1 MSNRSRS
8 RIADVPIEYSQKRVM
23 KIDNT
28 PKRLRVLFLSTA
40 SHVAGA
46 EINLISLFRTID
58 HKRFECHFG
67 YHPQAKIEEY
77 LPDTNLFPIP
87 WVTYRKENVLSISK
101 VYCRLCSILL
111 KRRIDVV
118 YVNSVVTLKF
128 IMPIVRVFRI
138 PVIADMQTDETDI
151 SLRWSGIRHAN
162 RVLFCSKALMEGIFS
177 HSPWLASNACHVLHN
192 AVDTDM
198 YFPKETISLHKKLGL
213 NRKLPIIGIVGQVK
227 RIKGHELFLKMVH
240 MMNHEGIEA
249 QYLIVGDDNVQ
260 KGTYTE
266 HLKAMARDLGVEGQ
280 VMFLGYRKD
289 IPEIMSLLD
298 LITVPSLHEPFGR
311 VVVEAMACGTPVVA
325 SRIGGMVEIFADGDG
340 GLFCEPNDAGS
351 LFMKVSYFFEN
362 RAWWERQKRR
372 AIAIAKEGFGEKRRT
387 NAIEEHLLAVARKRC

>member
-1 MSNRSRS
+1 
-8 RIADVPIEYSQKRVM
+8 M
-23 KIDNT
+23 KKNNI
-28 PKRLRVLFLSTA
+28 PRKLRVLFLSTA

-46 EINLISLFRTID
+46 EINLIFLFRTID

-67 YHPQAKIEEY
+67 YDPQAKIEEY
-77 LPDTNLFPIP
+77 FPEVNLVPIP
-87 WVTYRKENVLSISK
+87 WVIYRKENAFDIAK
-101 VYCRLCSILL
+101 VSCRLCSILL
-111 KRRIDVV
+111 KRKIDVV

-128 IMPIVRVFRI
+128 ILPIARAFQT
-138 PVIADMQTDETDI
+138 PVIADMQSDETDI
-151 SLRWSGIRHAN
+151 SLRWSGIRHAK
-162 RVLFCSKALMEGIFS
+162 RLLFCSKALMEEIFS

-192 AVDTDM
+192 AVDTEV
-198 YFPKETISLHKKLGL
+198 YFPRNTESLRRELGL
-213 NRKLPIIGIVGQVK
+213 TSELPIIGIVGQVK
-227 RIKGHELFLKMVH
+227 RIKGHEIFLRMVQ

-260 KGTYTE
+260 KGAYTK
-266 HLKAMARDLGVEGQ
+266 HLKAMAHDLGVEGQ

-325 SRIGGMVEIFADGDG
+325 SRIGGMVEIFEDGDG
-340 GLFCEPNDAGS
+340 GLFCDPNDADS

-362 RAWWERQKRR
+362 RAWWERQKKR
-372 AIAIAKEGFGEKRRT
+372 AIDIAKEGFGEKRRT
-387 NAIEEHLLAVARKRC
+387 NAIEEHLLSVVRKRC